1 MLRLHIENT
10 LDREEKTMAEWQTVR
25 LGEIVKTNQS
35 TYSPKENWQF
45 VNYLDTGNITMN
57 KIDEIQ
63 NINTAKDKLPSR
75 ARRKVKTN
83 SIIYS
88 TVRPNQ
94 LHYGIIKKQP
104 DNFLVSTGFTVIDVN
119 YDKAVPDFIYYALT
133 KQEVTE
139 QLQAIAEQ
147 SVSAYPS
154 LKPSDI
160 ENLELMLPDK
170 ETQERIVA
178 ILRSI
183 DKKIKENNAINN
195 NLEQQAKTLFK
206 SWFVDFEPFD
216 ESFVDSPIGTKI
228 PHSLQMVQIGS
239 LSHILETGKRPKGG
253 AVATGVPS
261 IGAENV
267 KRLGEVNFAS
277 AKYIPVEFA
286 QKMDKG
292 KVHGYELMLYKD
304 GGKPG
309 TFIPH
314 FSMFGEGFPYDDFYI
329 NEHVFKLDF
338 GDKGFNE
345 FCYFYLQTDYP
356 YNWLANN
363 GGKAAVPGINQQ
375 DVNSIWIYH
384 PDNPIVKEYC
394 KWVQPIFTT
403 ILRNCSQNVKLSQL
417 RDALLPKLMS
427 GELDVSNIGL

>member
-1 MLRLHIENT
+1 MKYKLSDVMDLIGGGTPKTSKPEYWNGTIPWLSVKDFNNGFRYVYET
-10 LDREEKTMAEWQTVR
+10 EKTITELGLENSSTKLLQKGDVIISARGTV
-25 LGEIVKTNQS
+25 GEIATIPFPMAFNQS
-35 TYSPKENWQF
+35 CYGLRAKSEIVTSD
-45 VNYLDTGNITMN
+45 YLYYLIKHNVSVLKKNTHGSVFDTITRKTFDNIEVE
-57 KIDEIQ
+57 IPSIEIQ
-63 NINTAKDKLPSR
+63 EKIA
-75 ARRKVKTN
+75 
-83 SIIYS
+83 SILS
-88 TVRPNQ
+88 
-94 LHYGIIKKQP
+94 
-104 DNFLVSTGFTVIDVN
+104 D
-119 YDKAVPDFIYYALT
+119 YDEK
-133 KQEVTE
+133 
-139 QLQAIAEQ
+139 
-147 SVSAYPS
+147 
-154 LKPSDI
+154 I
-160 ENLELMLPDK
+160 EL
-170 ETQERIVA
+170 
-178 ILRSI
+178 
-183 DKKIKENNAINN
+183 NNEINN

-228 PHSLQMVQIGS
+228 PHSLQIVQIGS

-427 GELDVSNIGL
+427 GELDVSDIEI